1 MESSATVDLRP
12 TPETR
17 PRLTLAVNHYDR
29 HVPFLDGTVQPEGID
44 LQTLVVGQSVP
55 GPHGADR
62 HERMLNKGEFDIA
75 EISLSSFLMAKD
87 QAAPFAG
94 IPVFPRRLFSCAQM
108 YVRAGAGIRQPDDL
122 AGRRVGLSR
131 LCWKMA
137 SATPSGCHW
146 PRSRRTRSP
155 WLSIS
160 FGGRNRWVCRRC
172 RTFRTHVVP
181 SAKCVFMGAMPA
193 GPQTRS
199 ASSVGHSTIGV
210 IGPGPRADCRDV
222 PAGVLIFGMTA
233 RSSPMSARRAASS
246 ETPTTR
252 SPCEPRVWVP
262 GHRAASTSSHS
273 SCWCELASRRLTV
286 PGRTGVP
293 TGQPAKSPP
302 ERAVSLA

>member
-1 MESSATVDLRP
+1 MARNGRPQTHAGNPSPAHAGREPLRP
-12 TPETR
+12 AR
-17 PRLTLAVNHYDR
+17 PFSGRHGPAGRYRPADAGGWPVCSWTARCRSPRTHAQQGRIRHRGNLAV
-29 HVPFLDGTVQPEGID
+29 
-44 LQTLVVGQSVP
+44 VV
-55 GPHGADR
+55 PHG
-62 HERMLNKGEFDIA
+62 
-75 EISLSSFLMAKD
+75 KD

-302 ERAVSLA
+302 ERAVSSA